1 MNNKLYRVVFL
12 ILMWFNCLYS
22 AFELHCSSQYPLPD
36 IYSTS
41 PVLNLMLNKMDKTGF
56 VPKIR
61 LMATYKN
68 QFGLK
73 ELTYNSI
80 HGVVRFRRFQLG
92 IKLNEFGPDGLYE
105 ERVAETGLLYNL
117 RNRLSIGFSISHYQL
132 AIRGLPRSNITGIN
146 LGCVAELEYGLI
158 WSVYMHNIILSSS
171 QIAATELP
179 RIINSTFRIIPTEK
193 LQAIIQW
200 EQDLL
205 YPGRLGLGAAFQ
217 VVKWLTFSAGYN
229 GNPGQLVGGLQIN
242 KSKVKIEYLASF
254 HQELGV
260 SQVLGVGYH
269 IDR

>member
-1 MNNKLYRVVFL
+1 MLNKLYRVVFL
-12 ILMWFNCLYS
+12 ILMWFNCLYA

-41 PVLNLMLNKMDKTGF
+41 PVLNMMLNNMDKTGF
-56 VPKIR
+56 APKIR

-68 QFGLK
+68 QFNLK
-73 ELTYNSI
+73 ELIYNSI

-92 IKLNEFGPDGLYE
+92 IKLNEFGPEGLYK
-105 ERVAETGLLYNL
+105 ERVAETGLLYIL
-117 RNRLSIGFSISHYQL
+117 RNRFSIGLGLSQYQL
-132 AIRGLPRSNITGIN
+132 AVRGLPRSNITGIN

-158 WSVYMHNIILSSS
+158 WSLYLHNIILSSS
-171 QIAATELP
+171 QMAATDLP
-179 RIINSTFRIIPTEK
+179 RIINSTFRIIPTAK

-205 YPGRLGLGAAFQ
+205 YPGRLGFGVAFQ
-217 VVKWLTFSAGYN
+217 IVKWLSFSVGYN

-242 KSKVKIEYLASF
+242 KSKVKIEYLVSF

-260 SQVLGVGYH
+260 SQVLGIGYH
-269 IDR
+269 INR